1 MAVRP
6 LTERVEEVK
15 QKRDKAQ
22 KKLAQYDEQIK
33 RMEKQAI
40 EEERKARTHKLIV
53 CGAELASLFGKVLEL
68 DEVYKVVNYLRAQRD
83 LGLFTLEE
91 KETLN
96 TEKPGDGN
104 EKTENQETVLYGG
117 FFNF

>member
-22 KKLAQYDEQIK
+22 KRLAQYDEQIK

-53 CGAELASLFGKVLEL
+53 SSRQDGLPFSTTYHRSCSLHLHISGR
-68 DEVYKVVNYLRAQRD
+68 YW
-83 LGLFTLEE
+83 
-91 KETLN
+91 
-96 TEKPGDGN
+96 
-104 EKTENQETVLYGG
+104 
-117 FFNF
+117 

>member
-1 MAVRP
+1 MGARP
-6 LTERVEEVK
+6 ITERVAEVK
-15 QKRDKAQ
+15 KKREKTK
-22 KKLAQYDEQIK
+22 KKLEQYDEQIK

-68 DEVYKVVNYLRAQRD
+68 DEVYKVINFLKEQRD

-91 KETLN
+91 KETLE
-96 TEKPGDGN
+96 TEKPGADN

-117 FFNF
+117 FFNL